1 MAKKAATRQ
10 KSPAASVAGR
20 LGGQGARFSEADE
33 ENLWHGSV
41 VRFPMPQWPADDPR
55 SQTSAEAVAKAVDA
69 AITNGMDGLRAGT
82 AAFAHDV
89 EPKPGAA
96 VEAFNMIDLT
106 TGDYVVAWRV
116 ACRVRAKHAN

>member
-1 MAKKAATRQ
+1 MAKKAATK
-10 KSPAASVAGR
+10 KSPVASGAGR
-20 LGGQGARFSEADE
+20 PGGQGAKFSKADE

-41 VRFPMPQWPADDPR
+41 VRFPIPQWTADDPA
-55 SQTSAEAVAKAVDA
+55 SQSSAEAVAKALDA
-69 AITNGMDGLRAGT
+69 AITRGMDGLRDGT
-82 AAFAHDV
+82 APFARDV

-96 VEAFNMIDLT
+96 VEAFNLIDLT